1 MPTFRVTSTKVGRL
15 EWSATAFMIFN
26 RSTVMHKLIVVI
38 LANNFIITETRSRL
52 SGLELVEN

>member
-1 MPTFRVTSTKVGRL
+1 
-15 EWSATAFMIFN
+15 
-26 RSTVMHKLIVVI
+26 MHKLIVVI